1 MKRYSVKNIILVIFI
16 VLLGFYFLSK
26 NNQDV
31 SVQNVSAKNKILA
44 IAFNHDS
51 GKLSEIRDSIGIEQA
66 VTLNRLIEDAGYY
79 YYADGK
85 VLYGDVCRNIK
96 VKWKKDA
103 LFTPKNRE
111 VTLNESC

>member
-1 MKRYSVKNIILVIFI
+1 MTTSVLI
-16 VLLGFYFLSK
+16 GFYFLSK

-31 SVQNVSAKNKILA
+31 SIQNISAKTNVLA
-44 IAFNHDS
+44 IAFNHDF

-66 VTLNRLIEDAGYY
+66 VTLKRLIEDAGY